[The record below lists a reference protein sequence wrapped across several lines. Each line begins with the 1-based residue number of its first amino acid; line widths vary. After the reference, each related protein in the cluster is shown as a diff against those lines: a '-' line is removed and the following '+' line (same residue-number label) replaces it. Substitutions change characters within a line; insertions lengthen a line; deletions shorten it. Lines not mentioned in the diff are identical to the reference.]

1 MRAGS
6 AFLPATVF
14 RVLGIAVCIVAGGL
28 FLSRTLGLPPGVA
41 IPATFALGLIGYGAL
56 QGRPYDVTID
66 EGGVRYRRGRIGGY
80 VPFAALH
87 TVTLRARRFG
97 RDDLLLQG
105 EDVTLRL
112 PLGEGAPDLERVV
125 RGRIERL
132 AASVDLDPGLADL
145 ARAER
150 PLAAWLED
158 ARTMG
163 LDHGLLEETFIEE
176 RNAPDLR
183 AAAAYVLMR
192 DADGPCRDRVALAV
206 GPGAPPIVV
215 AAAALADPARVEA
228 RLVEEIRPYLSE
240 ADREALSAATAR
252 S

>member
-6 AFLPATVF
+6 AFLPATIF

-66 EGGVRYRRGRIGGY
+66 EGGIRYERGGRGGY
-80 VPFAALH
+80 VPFADLH

-105 EDVTLRL
+105 DTLSLRL
-112 PLGEGAPDLERVV
+112 PIGEGAPDFERVV
-125 RGRIERL
+125 RGRIARL
-132 AASVDLDPGLADL
+132 AEAVELDAGLADL
-145 ARAER
+145 ARADR
-150 PLAAWLED
+150 PLATWLED
-158 ARTMG
+158 ARTQG
-163 LDHGLLEETFIEE
+163 LDHGLLEEAFVEE

-183 AAAAYVLMR
+183 AAAAYVLMK
-192 DADGPCRDRVALAV
+192 DAEPSRRDRIALAV
-206 GPGAPPIVV
+206 GPGAPPVVV
-215 AAAALADPARVEA
+215 AAAALADPARVEPQ
-228 RLVEEIRPYLSE
+228 LVEAIRAYLTD
-240 ADREALSAATAR
+240 ADRGALPT
-252 S
+252 

>member
-66 EGGVRYRRGRIGGY
+66 EGGVRYRRGGTGGY
-80 VPFAALH
+80 VPFASLH

-105 EDVTLRL
+105 ERVSLRL
-112 PLGEGAPDLERVV
+112 PIGEGAPDLERVV
-125 RGRIERL
+125 RGRIQRL
-132 AASVDLDPGLADL
+132 ADAIDLDPGLADL
-145 ARAER
+145 ERAER

-158 ARTMG
+158 ARKMG
-163 LDHGLLEETFIEE
+163 LNHGLLEETFVEE
-176 RNAPDLR
+176 RSPPDLR
-183 AAAAYVLMR
+183 AAAVYVLLK
-192 DADGPCRDRVALAV
+192 DAEPPCRDRVALAV

-215 AAAALADPARVEA
+215 AAAALADPARVEH
-228 RLVEEIRPYLSE
+228 RLVDEIRPYLSE
-240 ADREALSAATAR
+240 ADRAAIPAATAR

>member
-41 IPATFALGLIGYGAL
+41 IPATFALGLIGYGAM

-66 EGGVRYRRGRIGGY
+66 EGGVRYRRGRRGGY
-80 VPFAALH
+80 VPFAGLH

-105 EDVTLRL
+105 DLLTLRL
-112 PLGEGAPDLERVV
+112 PIGEGAPDLERVV
-125 RGRIERL
+125 RGRIHRL
-132 AASVDLDPGLADL
+132 SETVDLDPGLADL
-145 ARAER
+145 ERRER
-150 PLAAWLED
+150 PLVAWLED
-158 ARTMG
+158 ARTMA
-163 LDHGLLEETFIEE
+163 LNHTLLEETLVEE
-176 RNAPDLR
+176 RNTPDLR
-183 AAAAYVLMR
+183 AAAAYVLLK
-192 DADGPCRDRVALAV
+192 DADAACRDRVALAV

-215 AAAALADPARVEA
+215 AAAAVADPVRVEP
-228 RLVEEIRPYLSE
+228 RLVEDIRAYLSD
-240 ADREALSAATAR
+240 ADRAAIHAATAR